1 MISVLS
7 AFIALVVLAWGFD
20 VAALDRGAVSL
31 PWRVY
36 EQGLYLSG
44 LLAIGMMSLTMVVSM
59 RPALLVRRLG
69 GAGPLFRLHRWAG
82 TLAAVF
88 AALHWLI
95 EMADDL
101 VEAVFG
107 EAGEPGEPAFGGFYE
122 MLREAGEEIGEFVIY
137 LLLAMVVLSLW
148 KRFPRK
154 IWRPLHRAMPLLYL
168 LLAFHAA
175 VLAPPTYWTQ
185 PVGLLLATLLASGSV
200 AAAISINGWIGRDR
214 HASPSRL
221 APHA

>member
-1 MISVLS
+1 MIFVLS

-31 PWRVY
+31 PWLVY

-59 RPALLVRRLG
+59 RPALLARMLG
-69 GAGPLFRLHRWAG
+69 GMGPVFRLHRWAG
-82 TLAAVF
+82 TLAAAF

-101 VEAVFG
+101 VESVFG
-107 EAGEPGEPAFGGFYE
+107 EVGEPGEGAFGGFHE
-122 MLREAGEEIGEFVIY
+122 MLREAGEEIGEFAIY

-148 KRFPRK
+148 KRFPRQ
-154 IWRPLHRAMPLLYL
+154 IWRPLHRAMPVLYL

-175 VLAPPTYWTQ
+175 VLAPPAYWTQ

-200 AAAISINGWIGRDR
+200 AAAISINAWIGRAR
-214 HASPSRL
+214 RTTPAPL

>member
-7 AFIALVVLAWGFD
+7 AFVALVVLAWGFD

-31 PWRVY
+31 PWLVY

-44 LLAIGMMSLTMVVSM
+44 LLAIGMMSLTMVASM
-59 RPALLVRRLG
+59 RPALLARALG
-69 GAGPLFRLHRWAG
+69 GMGPVFRLHRWAG

-101 VEAVFG
+101 VEALFG
-107 EAGEPGEPAFGGFYE
+107 HAGAAGEREFGGFYG
-122 MLREAGEEIGEFVIY
+122 MLREAGEEVGEFAVY
-137 LLLAMVVLSLW
+137 VLLVMVVLSLW

-154 IWRPLHRAMPLLYL
+154 IWRPLHRAMALLYL

-175 VLAPPTYWTQ
+175 VLAPPIYWTQ
-185 PVGLLLATLLASGSV
+185 PVGLVLAALLASGSV
-200 AAAISINGWIGRDR
+200 AAVVSTTGWIGRVR
-214 HASPSRL
+214 RAALSPL